1 MSYIRDLSIKMCGV
15 TFPNPFMLS
24 SSPVSN
30 TAEMVGRAFDA
41 GFGGAV
47 FKTVVDDKTKIIHP
61 SPRMAGYDYGD
72 KQLVGLQNVE
82 QVSDRTL
89 KDNLA
94 DIRYLKKHWPG
105 HIVIVSIMGF
115 CEEEWEYLARVCE
128 DAGADLLEL
137 NFSCPHMTVEG
148 SGMKVGQA
156 FELVERFTA
165 AAKRGSKVPVL
176 AKLTSNVTE
185 ITEPALHAK
194 QGGADGVTA
203 INTVRALTG
212 VGLDDYV
219 PKPNVGGL
227 GTPSG
232 YSGPSIKPIGLKCV
246 TELAQHPDLN
256 LPISGC
262 GGVETWIDAVEYML
276 LGASTIQITTGV
288 IHYGQRMV
296 EEICEGLSDFMDD
309 KGYKRVDQ
317 IVGKALP
324 NTQSTDAFDLTIQG
338 VTDYHLDRC
347 VGCGQCYIVCQDAG
361 GQGLGWDAETRRP
374 IPDDDTCLS
383 CMVCS
388 FVCPVDGVIHYRPIK
403 GRLTPVP
410 PVSR

>member
-165 AAKRGSKVPVL
+165 AAKRGAAVPVL